1 MEIIEKIRKKIE
13 RMRKE
18 MDNDTLLASNQQ
30 AGYLFALAE
39 IQGFLNS
46 LQEETCKESLHI
58 PETCKENQDS
68 LTLDEAAEEY
78 SEGIIGREDAFMCKA
93 AFIAGAEWQEKQ
105 DEVEKNLKYL
115 YGMDEGARIMKEQMM
130 EDAVEGEIMTNGF
143 YPYEPRI
150 VASYP
155 NCPYAF
161 GNKVKLI
168 IVKED

>member
-1 MEIIEKIRKKIE
+1 
-13 RMRKE
+13 
-18 MDNDTLLASNQQ
+18 
-30 AGYLFALAE
+30 
-39 IQGFLNS
+39 
-46 LQEETCKESLHI
+46 
-58 PETCKENQDS
+58 
-68 LTLDEAAEEY
+68 
-78 SEGIIGREDAFMCKA
+78 
-93 AFIAGAEWQEKQ
+93 
-105 DEVEKNLKYL
+105 
-115 YGMDEGARIMKEQMM
+115 MM